1 MPELSYLK
9 IFLDWT
15 EVTRKLKDQEKGRL
29 IDALVAYAKG
39 DEDVDSRLTGNE
51 VYVFPMFKLQID
63 RDNSAYSSRC
73 ESWRENGKK
82 GGRPK
87 KQKQSEENPKNQK
100 VFSETKKRQ
109 DKDKEKEKEKDEEG
123 NPPLSPLAPAEALAF
138 SDSPELQAAFDD
150 WLAYKRERREEYKP
164 TGLKSLVTEIRKNAD
179 RYGSRAVADLIRECM
194 ASNWRGIIFDRLK
207 AQTRN
212 GGGWSFDDI

>member
-1 MPELSYLK
+1 MAELSYLK
-9 IFLDWT
+9 IFLYWT

-73 ESWRENGKK
+73 ESLRENGKK

-87 KQKQSEENPKNQK
+87 NQKQSEEKLKNQK

-109 DKDKEKEKEKDEEG
+109 DKDKDKDK
-123 NPPLSPLAPAEALAF
+123 
-138 SDSPELQAAFDD
+138 D
-150 WLAYKRERREEYKP
+150 
-164 TGLKSLVTEIRKNAD
+164 
-179 RYGSRAVADLIRECM
+179 
-194 ASNWRGIIFDRLK
+194 
-207 AQTRN
+207 
-212 GGGWSFDDI
+212 